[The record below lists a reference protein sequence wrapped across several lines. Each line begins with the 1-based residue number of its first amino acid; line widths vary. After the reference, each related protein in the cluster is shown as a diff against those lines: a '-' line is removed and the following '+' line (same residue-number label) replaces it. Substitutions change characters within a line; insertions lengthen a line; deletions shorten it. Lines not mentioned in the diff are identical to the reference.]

1 MLERSAVLILCIG
14 VTLVLVG
21 CILSMSRILSRRTSS
36 GSSHVN
42 RSSLLTKDEANT
54 YAEMI
59 RTFGLGERE
68 IQILLSVRFNNGYTQ
83 SRPCAKL
90 AYLARSISAISSMQN
105 NPVISQKEQQ
115 VYGQSVESVQ
125 QMITDTVKQQVKLF
139 DLQGNNTDD
148 EISAF
153 SEKLRTYENV
163 LDKIMA
169 DIRLKIDTVENAN
182 LNEMRKRLSALS
194 NPNDQLKKKQKR
206 D

>member
-1 MLERSAVLILCIG
+1 MLERLAVLILCMG

-36 GSSHVN
+36 NSSYIK

-68 IQILLSVRFNNGYTQ
+68 IQILLSVRFNNSYTQ

-153 SEKLRTYENV
+153 SEKLRTYEDV

-169 DIRLKIDTVENAN
+169 DIRSKIDTVENAN

-194 NPNDQLKKKQKR
+194 NPND
-206 D
+206 

>member
-1 MLERSAVLILCIG
+1 M
-14 VTLVLVG
+14 
-21 CILSMSRILSRRTSS
+21 
-36 GSSHVN
+36 
-42 RSSLLTKDEANT
+42 LTKDEANT

-153 SEKLRTYENV
+153 SEKLRTYEDV

-169 DIRLKIDTVENAN
+169 DIRSKIDTVENAN

-194 NPNDQLKKKQKR
+194 NPND
-206 D
+206 

>member
-1 MLERSAVLILCIG
+1 MLERLTVLILCIG

-36 GSSHVN
+36 NSSYIK

-153 SEKLRTYENV
+153 SEKLRTYEDV

-169 DIRLKIDTVENAN
+169 DIRSKIDTVENAN

-194 NPNDQLKKKQKR
+194 NSND
-206 D
+206 

>member
-1 MLERSAVLILCIG
+1 MLERLAVLILCIG

-36 GSSHVN
+36 GSLQVN

-59 RTFGLGERE
+59 RLFGLSERE
-68 IQILLSVRFNNGYTQ
+68 VQILLSVRFNNGYTQ

-153 SEKLRTYENV
+153 SEKLRTYEDV

-169 DIRLKIDTVENAN
+169 DIRSKIDTVENAN

-194 NPNDQLKKKQKR
+194 NSND
-206 D
+206 

>member
-1 MLERSAVLILCIG
+1 MLERLAVLILCMG

-21 CILSMSRILSRRTSS
+21 CILSMSRILSRRTLSNSS
-36 GSSHVN
+36 YIK

-54 YAEMI
+54 YVEMI

-148 EISAF
+148 EISVF
-153 SEKLRTYENV
+153 SEKLRTYEDV

-169 DIRLKIDTVENAN
+169 DIRSKIDTVENAN

-194 NPNDQLKKKQKR
+194 NPND
-206 D
+206 

>member
-1 MLERSAVLILCIG
+1 MLERLAVLILCIG

-36 GSSHVN
+36 NFSYIKS
-42 RSSLLTKDEANT
+42 SSLLTKDEANT

-153 SEKLRTYENV
+153 SEKLRTYEDV

-169 DIRLKIDTVENAN
+169 DIRSKIDTVENAN

-194 NPNDQLKKKQKR
+194 NPND
-206 D
+206 

>member
-1 MLERSAVLILCIG
+1 MLERLAVLILCIG

-21 CILSMSRILSRRTSS
+21 FILSMSRILSRRTSS
-36 GSSHVN
+36 GSLHVN

-125 QMITDTVKQQVKLF
+125 QMITDAVKQQVKLF
-139 DLQGNNTDD
+139 DLQGNNTDV
-148 EISAF
+148 EIVAF
-153 SEKLRTYENV
+153 SEKMKTYEDV

-169 DIRLKIDTVENAN
+169 DIRSKIDAVENAN
-182 LNEMRKRLSALS
+182 LNEMSERLSALS
-194 NPNDQLKKKQKR
+194 HPD

>member
-1 MLERSAVLILCIG
+1 MLERFVVLILCIG

-21 CILSMSRILSRRTSS
+21 CILNMSRILGRRTSS
-36 GSSHVN
+36 NSSYIK
-42 RSSLLTKDEANT
+42 RSSLLTEDEANT

-139 DLQGNNTDD
+139 DLQGNNTDV
-148 EISAF
+148 EIVAF
-153 SEKLRTYENV
+153 SEKLKTYEDV

-169 DIRLKIDTVENAN
+169 DIRSKIDAVENAN
-182 LNEMRKRLSALS
+182 LNEMSERLSALS
-194 NPNDQLKKKQKR
+194 HTD

>member
-1 MLERSAVLILCIG
+1 MLERFVVLILCIG

-36 GSSHVN
+36 NSSYIK
-42 RSSLLTKDEANT
+42 RSSSLTEDEANT

-139 DLQGNNTDD
+139 DLQGNNTDV
-148 EISAF
+148 EIVAF
-153 SEKLRTYENV
+153 SEKLKTYEDV

-169 DIRLKIDTVENAN
+169 DIRSKIDAVENAN
-182 LNEMRKRLSALS
+182 LNEMSERLSALS
-194 NPNDQLKKKQKR
+194 HTD

>member
-1 MLERSAVLILCIG
+1 MLERLAVLILCIG

-36 GSSHVN
+36 NSSYIK

-68 IQILLSVRFNNGYTQ
+68 IQILLSVWFNNGYTQ

-153 SEKLRTYENV
+153 SEKLRTYEDV

-169 DIRLKIDTVENAN
+169 DIRSKIDTVENAN

-194 NPNDQLKKKQKR
+194 NPND
-206 D
+206 

>member
-1 MLERSAVLILCIG
+1 
-14 VTLVLVG
+14 
-21 CILSMSRILSRRTSS
+21 
-36 GSSHVN
+36 
-42 RSSLLTKDEANT
+42 
-54 YAEMI
+54 
-59 RTFGLGERE
+59 
-68 IQILLSVRFNNGYTQ
+68 
-83 SRPCAKL
+83 
-90 AYLARSISAISSMQN
+90 MQN

-153 SEKLRTYENV
+153 SEKLRTYEDV

-169 DIRLKIDTVENAN
+169 DIRSKIDTVENAN

-194 NPNDQLKKKQKR
+194 NSND
-206 D
+206 

>member
-1 MLERSAVLILCIG
+1 MLERFVVLIFCTG
-14 VTLVLVG
+14 FALVLAG
-21 CILSMSRILSRRTSS
+21 CILSMSQILSRRTSS
-36 GSSHVN
+36 NSSYIK

-153 SEKLRTYENV
+153 SEKLRTYEDV

-169 DIRLKIDTVENAN
+169 DIRSKIDTVENAN

-194 NPNDQLKKKQKR
+194 NSND
-206 D
+206 

>member
-1 MLERSAVLILCIG
+1 MLERFVVLIFCTG
-14 VTLVLVG
+14 FALVLVG

-36 GSSHVN
+36 NSSYIK

-153 SEKLRTYENV
+153 SEKLRTYEDV

-169 DIRLKIDTVENAN
+169 DIRSKIDTVENAN

-194 NPNDQLKKKQKR
+194 NPND
-206 D
+206 

>member
-1 MLERSAVLILCIG
+1 MLERLAVLILCIG

-36 GSSHVN
+36 NSSYIK

-68 IQILLSVRFNNGYTQ
+68 IQILLSVRFNNCYTQ

-153 SEKLRTYENV
+153 SEKLRTYEDV

-169 DIRLKIDTVENAN
+169 DIRSKIDTVENAN

-194 NPNDQLKKKQKR
+194 NPND
-206 D
+206 

>member
-1 MLERSAVLILCIG
+1 MLERLAVLILCIG

-36 GSSHVN
+36 NSSYIK

-153 SEKLRTYENV
+153 SEKLRTYEDV

-169 DIRLKIDTVENAN
+169 DIRSKIDTVENAN

-194 NPNDQLKKKQKR
+194 NPND
-206 D
+206 

>member
-1 MLERSAVLILCIG
+1 MLERLAVLILCIG

-36 GSSHVN
+36 NSSYIK

-153 SEKLRTYENV
+153 SEKLRTYEDV

-169 DIRLKIDTVENAN
+169 DIRSKIDTVENAN

-194 NPNDQLKKKQKR
+194 NSND
-206 D
+206 

>member
-1 MLERSAVLILCIG
+1 MLERLAVLILCIG

-36 GSSHVN
+36 NSSYIK
-42 RSSLLTKDEANT
+42 RSSLLTKDEANI

-83 SRPCAKL
+83 SKPCAKL

-153 SEKLRTYENV
+153 SEKLRTYEDV

-169 DIRLKIDTVENAN
+169 DIRSKIDTVENAN

-194 NPNDQLKKKQKR
+194 NPND
-206 D
+206 

>member
-1 MLERSAVLILCIG
+1 MLERSAVFILCIG

-153 SEKLRTYENV
+153 SEKLRTYEDV

-194 NPNDQLKKKQKR
+194 NPND
-206 D
+206 

>member
-1 MLERSAVLILCIG
+1 MLERFVVLILCIG

-36 GSSHVN
+36 NSSYIK
-42 RSSLLTKDEANT
+42 RSSLLTEDEANT

-59 RTFGLGERE
+59 RTLGLGERE

-139 DLQGNNTDD
+139 DLQGNNTDV
-148 EISAF
+148 EIVAF
-153 SEKLRTYENV
+153 SEKLKTYEDV

-169 DIRLKIDTVENAN
+169 DIRSKIDAVENAN
-182 LNEMRKRLSALS
+182 LNEMSERLSALS
-194 NPNDQLKKKQKR
+194 HTD

>member
-1 MLERSAVLILCIG
+1 MLERLAVLILCIG

-36 GSSHVN
+36 NSSYIK

-153 SEKLRTYENV
+153 SEKLRTYEDV

-169 DIRLKIDTVENAN
+169 DIRSKIDAVENAN
-182 LNEMRKRLSALS
+182 LNEMSERLSALS
-194 NPNDQLKKKQKR
+194 HPD

>member
-1 MLERSAVLILCIG
+1 MLERLAVLILCIG

-21 CILSMSRILSRRTSS
+21 CILSMSRILNRRTSS
-36 GSSHVN
+36 NSSYIK

-153 SEKLRTYENV
+153 SEKLRTYEDV

-169 DIRLKIDTVENAN
+169 DIRSKIDTVENAN

-194 NPNDQLKKKQKR
+194 NPND
-206 D
+206 

>member
-1 MLERSAVLILCIG
+1 MLERLAVLILCIG
-14 VTLVLVG
+14 FALVLVG

-36 GSSHVN
+36 NSSYIK

-139 DLQGNNTDD
+139 DLQGNNTDV
-148 EISAF
+148 EIVAF
-153 SEKLRTYENV
+153 SEKMKTYEDV

-169 DIRLKIDTVENAN
+169 DIRSKIDAVENAN
-182 LNEMRKRLSALS
+182 LNEMSERLSALS
-194 NPNDQLKKKQKR
+194 HPD

>member
-1 MLERSAVLILCIG
+1 MLERLAVLILCMG

-36 GSSHVN
+36 NSSYIK
-42 RSSLLTKDEANT
+42 RSSLLTKDEENT

-153 SEKLRTYENV
+153 SEKLRTYEDV

-169 DIRLKIDTVENAN
+169 DIRSKIDTVENAN

-194 NPNDQLKKKQKR
+194 NSND
-206 D
+206 

>member
-1 MLERSAVLILCIG
+1 MLERFVVLIFCTG
-14 VTLVLVG
+14 FALVLVG

-153 SEKLRTYENV
+153 SEKLRTYEDV

-169 DIRLKIDTVENAN
+169 DIRSKIDTVENAN

-194 NPNDQLKKKQKR
+194 NSND
-206 D
+206 

>member
-1 MLERSAVLILCIG
+1 MLERFVVLILCIG

-36 GSSHVN
+36 NSSYIK
-42 RSSLLTKDEANT
+42 RSSLLTEDEANT

-105 NPVISQKEQQ
+105 NPIISQKEQQ

-139 DLQGNNTDD
+139 DLQGNNTDV
-148 EISAF
+148 EIVAF
-153 SEKLRTYENV
+153 SEKLKTYEDV

-169 DIRLKIDTVENAN
+169 DIRSKIDAVENAN
-182 LNEMRKRLSALS
+182 LNEMSERLSALS
-194 NPNDQLKKKQKR
+194 HTD

>member
-153 SEKLRTYENV
+153 SEKLRTYEDV

-194 NPNDQLKKKQKR
+194 NPND
-206 D
+206 

>member
-1 MLERSAVLILCIG
+1 MLERLAVLILCIG

-59 RTFGLGERE
+59 RLFGLSERE
-68 IQILLSVRFNNGYTQ
+68 VQILLSVRFDTGHLQ
-83 SRPCAKL
+83 FRLRPCAKL
-90 AYLARSISAISSMQN
+90 AYLARSINAIASMQS
-105 NPVISQKEQQ
+105 NPAISQKEQQ
-115 VYGQSVESVQ
+115 IYGHSVESVQ
-125 QMITDTVKQQVKLF
+125 QMITDAVKQQVKLF
-139 DLQGNNTDD
+139 DLQGNNTDV
-148 EISAF
+148 EIVAF
-153 SEKLRTYENV
+153 SEKLKTYEDV

-169 DIRLKIDTVENAN
+169 DIRSKIDAVENAN
-182 LNEMRKRLSALS
+182 LNEMSERLSALS
-194 NPNDQLKKKQKR
+194 HPD

>member
-1 MLERSAVLILCIG
+1 
-14 VTLVLVG
+14 
-21 CILSMSRILSRRTSS
+21 
-36 GSSHVN
+36 
-42 RSSLLTKDEANT
+42 
-54 YAEMI
+54 
-59 RTFGLGERE
+59 
-68 IQILLSVRFNNGYTQ
+68 
-83 SRPCAKL
+83 
-90 AYLARSISAISSMQN
+90 MQN

-153 SEKLRTYENV
+153 SEKLRTYEDV

-194 NPNDQLKKKQKR
+194 NPND
-206 D
+206 

>member
-1 MLERSAVLILCIG
+1 MLERLAVLILCIG

-21 CILSMSRILSRRTSS
+21 CILSMSRILNRRTSFN
-36 GSSHVN
+36 SSYIK

-153 SEKLRTYENV
+153 SEKLRTYEDV

-169 DIRLKIDTVENAN
+169 DIRSKIDTVENAN

-194 NPNDQLKKKQKR
+194 NPND
-206 D
+206 

>member
-1 MLERSAVLILCIG
+1 MLERLAVLILCMG

-36 GSSHVN
+36 NSSYIK

-153 SEKLRTYENV
+153 SEKLRTYEDV

-169 DIRLKIDTVENAN
+169 DIRSKIDTVENAN

-194 NPNDQLKKKQKR
+194 NSND
-206 D
+206 